1 MNSMMKSV
9 LVWVGIIVLVVVA
22 LRFLQPSAQVQEIPF
37 STFITEG
44 NAGRFKG
51 TLVARDVGRADDTRN
66 GKAS

>member
-1 MNSMMKSV
+1 MFKN
-9 LVWVGIIVLVVVA
+9 LVSKVEKKRKKGGRRGDKGVVN
-22 LRFLQPSAQVQEIPF
+22 LG
-37 STFITEG
+37 G